1 MAFDIKR
8 VALSFVLLGAA
19 TAPTPAQTLQSNLTL
34 SLGGDAEQH
43 TVQYDCG
50 ETFGQISIAYINAA
64 PNFLALVPYEGS
76 TLIFAAVMAA
86 SGARYASGNY
96 EWWTKGAEATFTDLT
111 AAKDAPPLATCS
123 ELTNTP

>member
-8 VALSFVLLGAA
+8 VALSVLLLGSA
-19 TAPTPAQTLQSNLTL
+19 TAPSFAQAVETQLTL

-43 TVQYDCG
+43 RVQYDCG
-50 ETFGQISIAYINAA
+50 EFGQISIDYINAA

-86 SGARYASGNY
+86 SGVRYASGNY

-123 ELTNTP
+123 EITNTP

>member
-8 VALSFVLLGAA
+8 VALSVLLLGSAA
-19 TAPTPAQTLQSNLTL
+19 VPSFAQAVETQLTL

-43 TVQYDCG
+43 SVQYDCG
-50 ETFGQISIAYINAA
+50 EFGQISIAYINAA

-86 SGARYASGNY
+86 SGVRYASGNY

-111 AAKDAPPLATCS
+111 AAKDAPPLAACS
-123 ELTNTP
+123 EITDTP

>member
-8 VALSFVLLGAA
+8 VALSVLLLGAA
-19 TAPTPAQTLQSNLTL
+19 TVPSFAQAVQTTLTL

-50 ETFGQISIAYINAA
+50 EFGQISIEYINAA

-123 ELTNTP
+123 EITNTP

>member
-8 VALSFVLLGAA
+8 VALSVLLLGSA
-19 TAPTPAQTLQSNLTL
+19 TVPSFAQAVETQLTL

-43 TVQYDCG
+43 GVQYDCG
-50 ETFGQISIAYINAA
+50 EFGQISIEYINAA

-86 SGARYASGNY
+86 SGVRYASGNY
-96 EWWTKGAEATFTDLT
+96 EWWTKGTEATLTDLT
-111 AAKDAPPLATCS
+111 AAKDAPPMATCS
-123 ELTNTP
+123 EISLTP

>member
-8 VALSFVLLGAA
+8 VALSVLLLGAA
-19 TAPTPAQTLQSNLTL
+19 TVPSFAQAVETKLTL

-50 ETFGQISIAYINAA
+50 EFGQISISYINAA

-76 TLIFAAVMAA
+76 TLIFSAVMAA
-86 SGARYASGNY
+86 SGVRYASGNY
-96 EWWTKGAEATFTDLT
+96 EWWTKGTEATFTDLT
-111 AAKDAPPLATCS
+111 AAKDAPPLASCS
-123 ELTNTP
+123 EITNTP